1 MPMSEIIKLTGISE
15 FGRHGVYENEKQ
27 NKQEFI
33 VDITLELNRTSL
45 KDNIESTVDYAN
57 LTHLVR
63 EIIATK
69 QFELIESLAQ
79 DIADVCMLES
89 ILTKVEIIVHKPG
102 AAESLGIQDVSV
114 SVTKTRT

>member
-1 MPMSEIIKLTGISE
+1 MSEKINLTGISE

-33 VDITLELNRTSL
+33 IDITLELNRTSFE
-45 KDNIESTVDYAN
+45 DNIESTIDYAN
-57 LTHLVR
+57 LTNIVR

-89 ILTKVEIIVHKPG
+89 IVTKVEVIVHKPG
-102 AAESLGIQDVSV
+102 AAASLGIQDVSA